1 MTSALRR
8 ASQSGPW
15 RSVAV
20 IVPTLLMLAGCAVAP
35 SQEPTTVAT
44 VLLPRAPTDLSPWS
58 AKGKLSVQGPQGS
71 ETARFH
77 WQRPDADHDVIVLSG
92 PLSLNQRTIRRT
104 GEETLWMEGDIEKPL
119 TELARSSLFTSDT
132 ALISPAV
139 LGTWLLG
146 APSPSPEW
154 TVTVTQWQP
163 AGQWEAP
170 SRVIIRHDD
179 MEIRVVITKWHF
191 SPLP

>member
-1 MTSALRR
+1 MPRTGVAIRALAIGGRDRAYSFDASRLRR
-8 ASQSGPW
+8 RPLSRANNS
-15 RSVAV
+15 RHRIA
-20 IVPTLLMLAGCAVAP
+20 
-35 SQEPTTVAT
+35 
-44 VLLPRAPTDLSPWS
+44 PRAPTDLSPWS

-92 PLSLNQRTIRRT
+92 PLSLNQQTIRRT

>member
-1 MTSALRR
+1 
-8 ASQSGPW
+8 
-15 RSVAV
+15 
-20 IVPTLLMLAGCAVAP
+20 
-35 SQEPTTVAT
+35 
-44 VLLPRAPTDLSPWS
+44 
-58 AKGKLSVQGPQGS
+58 
-71 ETARFH
+71 
-77 WQRPDADHDVIVLSG
+77 
-92 PLSLNQRTIRRT
+92 
-104 GEETLWMEGDIEKPL
+104 MEGDIEKPL

-191 SPLP
+191 SPCHDTHSRLLSRQT